1 MPVRSRYMTYF
12 PYIYCF
18 LYCRLVIMSSSLYI
32 IILYIYIDF
41 NLILSLK
48 VVEELKTHK
57 SQTILRLKQLNIIQ
71 ENYFEMDA

>member
-18 LYCRLVIMSSSLYI
+18 LYCRLVI
-32 IILYIYIDF
+32 ILYIYIDF
-41 NLILSLK
+41 NLILSLR